1 MLGIGGAVHVM
12 DELLL
17 PEIEDVEPRILG
29 SHPQH
34 AAAVLI
40 DGEDGVAVEA
50 VRVDLVVPEPVR
62 EAAGAP
68 VEVGEAL
75 ARRHP

>member
-1 MLGIGGAVHVM
+1 MG
-12 DELLL
+12 EPLL
-17 PEIEDVEPRILG
+17 PEIEDVESRMLG
-29 SHPQH
+29 SHPEY

-40 DGEDGVAVEA
+40 HGEDGVAVEA

-68 VEVGEAL
+68 VEVGETL